1 MFISKKIN
9 IFSIK
14 KLPLIKSILNDE
26 MNNECFD
33 CGSVNPEFISINNA
47 IFLCRNCSFI
57 HKKFPIEIS
66 KIIPNNLYNLN
77 EKELYY
83 LCIGGNRRLSEF
95 IYLNPELGKYSSDIL
110 YKRTEMKYYRYNL
123 AIFVNE
129 KLRINKNIGNNLY
142 IKNNNYNIV
151 NNSNL
156 NNNIKHSKSKI
167 LNTKENEDIINYSE
181 FEHLSTTTNK
191 ISNKYKKVY
200 IPEYDNEYHNIERN
214 SVNNRKPEI
223 FLDMDYNN
231 NHNIINHSSK
241 NKSTLDWIN
250 NSIDPLEYR
259 IKSYG
264 NLGKTNFNYKNYI
277 NNTIN
282 INNSNNNNFYFNQSE
297 SDIDKNYNIRNSA
310 NNSHISFYNK
320 FKFEIPKK
328 FQRLTLKDKF
338 LNISTYKT
346 YSKPILPKY
355 GINLKKTK
363 QSMNNSNFKNSNKSS
378 NKMNNNLLLKN
389 KIKLHNNNIEEKD
402 NKNNQKILKT
412 KNINTKLKDKYPFS
426 DKIPSIKYKNKT
438 SRNNN
443 IITDNYNNIILKDS
457 ENIQNLSSI
466 EIENKDENEGK
477 KEPKKYNKIYKE
489 RKVLEGKERKKMEFE
504 EKRRIEEIKK
514 RKEEEKEK
522 NKLNKKRMTR
532 KERLKLIEEERQK
545 MQIEEI
551 NTKKKKA
558 FENKVIKEEDE
569 EYEQDIE
576 SPKRKN
582 SEKDLKEYKNIKEEK
597 EEIKEEKGENQNIKN
612 DIVDTFKNSIRN
624 KYKRKKNKK

>member
-95 IYLNPELGKYSSDIL
+95 IYLNPELGKYSSGIL

-223 FLDMDYNN
+223 LLDMDYNN

-282 INNSNNNNFYFNQSE
+282 INN
-297 SDIDKNYNIRNSA
+297 
-310 NNSHISFYNK
+310 
-320 FKFEIPKK
+320 
-328 FQRLTLKDKF
+328 
-338 LNISTYKT
+338 
-346 YSKPILPKY
+346 
-355 GINLKKTK
+355 
-363 QSMNNSNFKNSNKSS
+363 
-378 NKMNNNLLLKN
+378 
-389 KIKLHNNNIEEKD
+389 
-402 NKNNQKILKT
+402 
-412 KNINTKLKDKYPFS
+412 
-426 DKIPSIKYKNKT
+426 
-438 SRNNN
+438 
-443 IITDNYNNIILKDS
+443 
-457 ENIQNLSSI
+457 
-466 EIENKDENEGK
+466 
-477 KEPKKYNKIYKE
+477 
-489 RKVLEGKERKKMEFE
+489 
-504 EKRRIEEIKK
+504 
-514 RKEEEKEK
+514 
-522 NKLNKKRMTR
+522 
-532 KERLKLIEEERQK
+532 
-545 MQIEEI
+545 
-551 NTKKKKA
+551 
-558 FENKVIKEEDE
+558 
-569 EYEQDIE
+569 
-576 SPKRKN
+576 
-582 SEKDLKEYKNIKEEK
+582 
-597 EEIKEEKGENQNIKN
+597 
-612 DIVDTFKNSIRN
+612 
-624 KYKRKKNKK
+624 